1 MAALVTVEKASPRIL
16 AAVKRSVPRGGV
28 GAAWKPALD
37 QVWAFLR
44 TQPGLRERGHNVF
57 LYRHPGR
64 PGDPIEAAFGV
75 EVVRAF
81 ARAGDVEAVTTPS
94 GEAAVATHRGPYDR
108 MHETHR
114 AIRRFMEQEGR
125 ASAGWSWEIYG
136 DPAADPAGL
145 ETTIAYLLG

>member
-1 MAALVTVEKASPRIL
+1 MAVVTVEKVSPRIL
-16 AAVKRSVPRGGV
+16 AAVKRNVGPGGA

-44 TQPGLRERGHNVF
+44 SQPGLRERGHNVF
-57 LYRHPGR
+57 LYRHPAR
-64 PGDPIEAAFGV
+64 PGDPMEAAFGV

-81 ARAGDVEAVTTPS
+81 ARAGEVEAVTTPP

-108 MHETHR
+108 MHETHGG
-114 AIRRFMEQEGR
+114 IRHWMEQAGR

-136 DPAADPAGL
+136 DPSGEP
-145 ETTIAYLLG
+145 ETTIAYLLA